1 VNETTTQASAVP
13 ADAEKGDG
21 SRRRIMSII
30 ALVFVVLGAA
40 WLLLDWLVLSR
51 RETTNDAYV
60 AGNQVRIS
68 SQTGGTVLEVLAR
81 NTSRVAAGQVLVR
94 LDPTDAQQALDR
106 AAAALAQAVR
116 QVRASVEDSGQFD
129 ALVAVRRLELERAE
143 ADLARREPLLAE
155 RAVADEEVRHA
166 REAVALARAQLEQSR
181 RQASAARAAV
191 DSTTLTDN
199 PAVEAQRAAFRDAW
213 IARHRTAIVAPLDGF
228 IAQRSVQLG
237 QRIAPGE
244 PLMTVIPLQD
254 VWLDA
259 NFKEGQLRNLR
270 IGQPVRITSDL
281 YGRSVVFTGKV
292 LGLQAGTGAAFAL
305 LPPQNASGNWIK
317 VVQRVPVKVML
328 DAGQLAKHPLRVGL
342 SMNVA
347 IDTRD
352 RSGPVL
358 AAEPVSDVREVTR
371 AFDTDLAAADIAA
384 DEIIRRNSGGR

>member
-1 VNETTTQASAVP
+1 MTL
-13 ADAEKGDG
+13 
-21 SRRRIMSII
+21 I
-30 ALVFVVLGAA
+30 ALVFVVLLAA

-60 AGNQVRIS
+60 SGNQVRIA

-106 AAAALAQAVR
+106 ATAALAQSVR

-129 ALVAVRRLELERAE
+129 ALVTVRKLELERAE
-143 ADLARREPLLAE
+143 SDLARREPLLAE

-166 REAVALARAQLEQSR
+166 REAVALSRAQLEQAR
-181 RQASAARAAV
+181 RQSGAARASV
-191 DSTTLTDN
+191 ESTTLEDN
-199 PAVEAQRAAFRDAW
+199 PAVLVQRAAFRDAW
-213 IARHRTAIVAPLDGF
+213 IARHRTAIVAPVAGF
-228 IAQRSVQLG
+228 VAQRSVQLG

-281 YGRSVVFTGKV
+281 YGRKVVFTGKV

-305 LPPQNASGNWIK
+305 LPPQNASGN
-317 VVQRVPVKVML
+317 
-328 DAGQLAKHPLRVGL
+328 
-342 SMNVA
+342 
-347 IDTRD
+347 
-352 RSGPVL
+352 
-358 AAEPVSDVREVTR
+358 
-371 AFDTDLAAADIAA
+371 
-384 DEIIRRNSGGR
+384 